1 MKKYLRTYLSILA
14 AAAVSLTACH
24 KVTVTPDSLYTGDVF
39 PKNDEQFQSVI
50 GNIYTSLRGH
60 YSGSY
65 FFAQELASDESI
77 MPVYGGNWL
86 DGSKYIEL
94 HRHNWNKDNA
104 WIQSNWSDV
113 AGLIG
118 LCNQTIYTFRTAPE
132 GDAKVNA
139 IAEIKTLRAWAYW
152 EMMDMFGNVPL
163 DTIYPSPGVQA
174 KATRA
179 QVFSFVESEL
189 KSNLPYLKTAVST
202 ATYGKVTKWM
212 AFSLLAKMYL
222 NAPVYIGSSK
232 NNECIAA
239 CDSVIKSGS
248 FAVEGRG
255 TYLNQFSPTNGPSFK
270 EFIWAI
276 PYDPGTSNGYN
287 FPARYDLNRNLG
299 IKYRYAGSAPG
310 SFSYDQI
317 TLDGA
322 GAVKGWYS
330 AGSGYANNKPSG
342 PRATL
347 GSFWKNYFTQDAGD
361 IRNDQWLYGYQYWPD
376 GTKLTIITT
385 KQGYDANYKGSDA
398 GDSIR
403 YHLFIDSAIT
413 LRLDPTILD
422 VGNDEI
428 AWNMGI
434 RNIKFLPDANSASRN
449 QSNDIPVFRYS
460 DILLMKAEAIL
471 RGGTSSATAI
481 SLVNQVRNNRTTSAP
496 WASVTLDDLYAER
509 SREFTWECWHRNDM
523 IRFGKFEDRYG
534 FKTNTDTYRRIFPL
548 PTNAMNTNS
557 KLVQNDG
564 Y

>member
-24 KVTVTPDSLYTGDVF
+24 KVTVTPNSLYTGDVF
-39 PKNDEQFQSVI
+39 PKNEEQFQSVI

-65 FFAQELASDESI
+65 FFTQELSSDESI

-104 WIQSNWSDV
+104 WLQSSWSDI

-118 LCNQTIYTFRTAPE
+118 LCNQTIFTFGTAPE
-132 GDAKVNA
+132 GDAKVKA

-152 EMMDMFGNVPL
+152 EMMDLFGNVPL

-179 QVFSFVESEL
+179 QVFNFVESEL
-189 KSNLPYLKTAVST
+189 KSNLPYLKTAAST

-239 CDSVIKSGS
+239 CDSVIKSGNY
-248 FAVEGRG
+248 AVEGRD
-255 TYLNQFSPTNGPSFK
+255 TYLNQFYPTNGPSFK

-299 IKYRYAGSAPG
+299 VKYRYAGASPG
-310 SFSYDQI
+310 SFSYSKI
-317 TLDGA
+317 TLDGT
-322 GAVKGWYS
+322 GAVKGWYTE
-330 AGSGYANNKPSG
+330 GSGFANNKPSG

-361 IRNDQWLYGYQYWPD
+361 IRNNQWLYGYQYWPD
-376 GTKLTIITT
+376 GSKITIITT
-385 KQGYDANYKGSDA
+385 KQGYDANYKGADA

-413 LRLDPTILD
+413 LRLDPSILD

-434 RNIKFLPDANSASRN
+434 RNIKFLPDANSSSRN

-471 RGGTSSATAI
+471 RGGTSSETAI

-523 IRFGKFEDRYG
+523 IRFGKYEDRYG
-534 FKTNTDTYRRIFPL
+534 FKSNSDTYRRIFPL
-548 PTNAMNTNS
+548 PTNALNTNS
-557 KLVQNDG
+557 KLIQNDG